1 MPLLSL
7 ILQRQIWLA
16 GQWRRITVKVQQ
28 GAGFRWKR
36 NLKLELSALAFL
48 APFLIPLLLF
58 YIWPLLRGVWIS
70 FHSWG
75 ILGMQKYV
83 GLGNYKKLLTGGDF
97 FHYLWNSFYFVLL
110 IVPIII
116 ALGLLLAL
124 LVQRKVPL
132 QTTFR
137 SIYFLPYVLS
147 VSVISFIWLRMFD
160 SKNGLL
166 NVILDSL
173 GLPTVHWLTSPGA
186 AWWSIVIA
194 TVWWTV
200 GFVMVLFLAG
210 LQEISPDLYEAAD
223 IDGASAF
230 HKFRYITL
238 PGLMPVMK
246 IQIFFQI
253 IAGLKLFGQ
262 VQIMTNG
269 GPGDATNT
277 IIRYIYVTGFK
288 KDMFGLAAAQSTMFC
303 IFMLLVAAVQYMF
316 MNRKT
321 D

>member
-1 MPLLSL
+1 MKA
-7 ILQRQIWLA
+7 QH
-16 GQWRRITVKVQQ
+16 
-28 GAGFRWKR
+28 GAGIGWKR
-36 NLKLELSALAFL
+36 RLKLEFSAFAFL
-48 APFLIPLLLF
+48 SPFVIPLLVF

-75 ILGMQKYV
+75 ILGVQKFV
-83 GLGNYKKLLTGGDF
+83 GLDNYTKLLGNSDF
-97 FHYLWNSFYFVLL
+97 FKYLWNSFYFVLL
-110 IVPIII
+110 VVPAIIV
-116 ALGLLLAL
+116 LGLLLAL
-124 LVQRKVPL
+124 LIQRKIPFR
-132 QTTFR
+132 TTFR
-137 SIYFLPYVLS
+137 SIFFLPYVLS

-160 SKNGLL
+160 SRDGLVNVVL
-166 NVILDSL
+166 NSL
-173 GLPTVHWLTSPGA
+173 GLPSVNWLTNPDA

-223 IDGASAF
+223 IDGASAAQ
-230 HKFRYITL
+230 KFRYITL
-238 PGLMPVMK
+238 PGLSSVMK
-246 IQIFFQI
+246 VQVFFQI

-303 IFMLLVAAVQYMF
+303 IFMLLIAAVQYML
-316 MNRKT
+316 MNRKES
-321 D
+321 

>member
-1 MPLLSL
+1 
-7 ILQRQIWLA
+7 
-16 GQWRRITVKVQQ
+16 VKAQQ
-28 GAGFRWKR
+28 GASIGWRKQ
-36 NLKLELSALAFL
+36 LKLEGSALAFL
-48 APFLIPLLLF
+48 APFLIPLLIF
-58 YIWPLLRGVWIS
+58 YIWPLLRGIWIS
-70 FHSWG
+70 FHSWS

-83 GLGNYKKLLTGGDF
+83 GLSNYRKLLTSGDF

-110 IVPIII
+110 IVPVII

-124 LVQRKVPL
+124 LIQRKTPF

-160 SKNGLL
+160 SKHGLV
-166 NVILDSL
+166 NVVLETL
-173 GLPTVHWLTSPGA
+173 GLSSVNWLTSPNA

-223 IDGASAF
+223 MDGASAF
-230 HKFRYITL
+230 QKFRYITL
-238 PGLMPVMK
+238 PSLSSVMK
-246 IQIFFQI
+246 VQIFFQI

-277 IIRYIYVTGFK
+277 IIRYIYMTGFK

-303 IFMLLVAAVQYMF
+303 IFMLLIAAAQYVF
-316 MNRKT
+316 MNRKEG
-321 D
+321 

>member
-1 MPLLSL
+1 MNT
-7 ILQRQIWLA
+7 QH
-16 GQWRRITVKVQQ
+16 
-28 GAGFRWKR
+28 GAGARR
-36 NLKLELSALAFL
+36 RRGLMLELSALAFL
-48 APFLIPLLLF
+48 SPFLIPLLMF
-58 YIWPLLRGVWIS
+58 YIWPLVRGVWIS

-83 GLGNYKKLLTGGDF
+83 GLGNYAKLLSNSDF
-97 FHYLWNSFYFVLL
+97 YRNLWNSFYFVLL

-116 ALGLLLAL
+116 VLGLLLAIL
-124 LVQRKVPL
+124 IQRKIPL

-160 SKNGLL
+160 SKNGLV
-166 NVILDSL
+166 NVILDVL
-173 GLPTVHWLTSPGA
+173 GLPTVNWLTDPSA

-210 LQEISPDLYEAAD
+210 LQEISPELYEAAD
-223 IDGASAF
+223 IDGASAI

-238 PGLMPVMK
+238 PGLSSVMK
-246 IQIFFQI
+246 VQIFFQI

-277 IIRYIYVTGFK
+277 IVRYIYVTGFK
-288 KDMFGLAAAQSTMFC
+288 KDMFGLAAAQSTLFC
-303 IFMLLVAAVQYMF
+303 IFMLLIAGVQYMIL
-316 MNRKT
+316 NRKES
-321 D
+321 